1 MNILIVIKCHVSLPH
16 GLTHFVLYSA
26 NPDDQVVWIQLL
38 GLPKG
43 YYSECLLCA
52 IGQKIGP
59 VIKLDEYTDNARRG
73 KFTRLANLWPEL
85 CPGQQVPMSGGDNT
99 YVATEGVICYVALM
113 IVERRQKGKGQSL
126 GTVVGEKHC
135 NRTGG
140 SRFSVL
146 DELRH
151 VVSKNGSFQRKQTV
165 KAKGKGVIVGS
176 GPRIGLKVIGHNN
189 AAGRAP
195 STARLG
201 SFDDRLH
208 MGLQKSIGQ
217 EKDLIVQPVSVRSI
231 LDKEKH
237 AVVHSVTVILR

>member
-1 MNILIVIKCHVSLPH
+1 
-16 GLTHFVLYSA
+16 
-26 NPDDQVVWIQLL
+26 DQVVWIQLL

-52 IGQKIGP
+52 IGQTIGP

-73 KFTRLANLWPEL
+73 KFTQLAHRIYGHNSEL

-99 YVATEGVICYVALM
+99 YVATE
-113 IVERRQKGKGQSL
+113 VERRQKGKGQSL

-135 NRTGG
+135 NRTRG

-146 DELRH
+146 DEVKEEIWDEVLA
-151 VVSKNGSFQRKQTV
+151 VNEGPQLV

-201 SFDDRLH
+201 SFDDRLY

-231 LDKEKH
+231 LDKEKL
-237 AVVHSVTVILR
+237 AVVH

>member
-1 MNILIVIKCHVSLPH
+1 
-16 GLTHFVLYSA
+16 
-26 NPDDQVVWIQLL
+26 DQVVWIQLL

-52 IGQKIGP
+52 IGQTIGL

-73 KFTRLANLWPEL
+73 KFTRLAHRIYGHNSEL

-151 VVSKNGSFQRKQTV
+151 VSKNGSFQRKQTV
-165 KAKGKGVIVGS
+165 KAKGKGVIVSS

-217 EKDLIVQPVSVRSI
+217 EKDLIVQPV
-231 LDKEKH
+231 
-237 AVVHSVTVILR
+237 

>member
-1 MNILIVIKCHVSLPH
+1 MEEEHYGS
-16 GLTHFVLYSA
+16 
-26 NPDDQVVWIQLL
+26 W
-38 GLPKG
+38 
-43 YYSECLLCA
+43 
-52 IGQKIGP
+52 
-59 VIKLDEYTDNARRG
+59 
-73 KFTRLANLWPEL
+73 
-85 CPGQQVPMSGGDNT
+85 
-99 YVATEGVICYVALM
+99 M

-135 NRTGG
+135 NRTRG

-146 DELRH
+146 DEVKEEIWDEVLAVNEGPQLVVKKPRH

-201 SFDDRLH
+201 SFDDRLY

-231 LDKEKH
+231 LDKEKL
-237 AVVHSVTVILR
+237 AVVHLVTVILW